1 MSSVVIDFDG
11 INKLCMQYVTEY
23 YTNRQKTERPD
34 DDHVYRVVD
43 ILNAL
48 PVPVNQHAAYYEVQS
63 LNGNELRRVDEPGPE
78 GMGCLRGGKPLAV
91 SSLLGK
97 GMFGSVYKVDSKRAV
112 KIQVVKHSYMHTLGL
127 PRHIKLEQEISK
139 KAGEWGVGPKVY
151 DTYICCGKDKKC
163 YIVMYMELLKG
174 KPLDDFVK
182 TAKKTDIDRAHKLIS
197 DKINLLHK
205 NRILHSDLH
214 DRNIYVH
221 KTRAGLEV
229 KLIDFGLAKY
239 FDDDLVETKEN
250 DFRFLGKRHRPNP
263 NDATLYVAKR
273 MLDMGNVISSDAAV

>member
-1 MSSVVIDFDG
+1 
-11 INKLCMQYVTEY
+11 
-23 YTNRQKTERPD
+23 
-34 DDHVYRVVD
+34 
-43 ILNAL
+43 
-48 PVPVNQHAAYYEVQS
+48 
-63 LNGNELRRVDEPGPE
+63 
-78 GMGCLRGGKPLAV
+78 
-91 SSLLGK
+91 
-97 GMFGSVYKVDSKRAV
+97 
-112 KIQVVKHSYMHTLGL
+112 
-127 PRHIKLEQEISK
+127 
-139 KAGEWGVGPKVY
+139 
-151 DTYICCGKDKKC
+151 
-163 YIVMYMELLKG
+163 MYMELLKG